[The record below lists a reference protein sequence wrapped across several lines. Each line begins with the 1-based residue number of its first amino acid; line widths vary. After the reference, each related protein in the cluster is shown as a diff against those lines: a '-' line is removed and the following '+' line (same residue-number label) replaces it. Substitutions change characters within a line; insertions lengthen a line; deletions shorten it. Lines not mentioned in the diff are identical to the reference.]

1 MTLRSHSARATLA
14 AALLAAASLAA
25 SLAACAGKS
34 KQAKAAESPTP
45 AVGAD
50 ELARNP
56 SPNAPIEQILNGRI
70 AGVNVSRG
78 GDGGI
83 IVRIRGAS
91 SFGTED
97 PLYVV
102 DGQPIA
108 AGPGGSL
115 SGISP
120 YDIESISVLKDAAS
134 LTMYGSRGANGVILI
149 KTKKA
154 AAATKKP

>member
-1 MTLRSHSARATLA
+1 MSPRSHSARA
-14 AALLAAASLAA
+14 ALSLVAM
-25 SLAACAGKS
+25 LLGACAGQS
-34 KQAKAAESPTP
+34 KKGGAAETPAPAQAP

-56 SPNAPIEQILNGRI
+56 NPNAPIEQILSGRI
-70 AGVNVSRG
+70 AGVTVSRG

-83 IVRIRGAS
+83 VVRIRGAA

-149 KTKKA
+149 KTKKSNA
-154 AAATKKP
+154 GKKP